1 MSEAQKPA
9 GEASVRLE
17 VDGHV
22 AVVTIDRP
30 RAMNALSVATLDEL
44 EAVLDRIEA
53 DPDVRAVVLTGA
65 GEKAFVAGADITEIK
80 ELDRQG
86 GEAFA
91 RRGQALFARI
101 EAFARPVIAAV
112 NGYALGGGCELA
124 MACDIR
130 VASANARFGQ
140 PEVNLGLLPG
150 YGGTQRLPRLVGL
163 GRAKLLMLT
172 GDMVDAE
179 QAYKLGLVD
188 RLVPENSALK
198 ESLDLARAIAGKPPL
213 AVEAIKRSANAS
225 DNGEAGYGVEALAF
239 GDIMETEDKVEG
251 IGAFLEKRAA
261 DWKGR

>member
-1 MSEAQKPA
+1 MSEAKKPA
-9 GEASVRLE
+9 GEVSVRLE
-17 VDGHV
+17 VENHV

-80 ELDRQG
+80 DLDRQG

-213 AVEAIKRSANAS
+213 AVGAIKRSANAS

-239 GDIMETEDKVEG
+239 GDIMETEDKAEG